1 MDADEI
7 EVHETTPLSSA
18 EEIELCPLEEDSIS
32 TSQVLLQQ
40 QDDEGDSTSCSE
52 AAGPVCEHLK
62 HLMTN
67 GDGTIPSAD
76 VEEDMVAPLATP
88 EDLSSLSSVSLQ
100 SLTDSKDASSDS
112 KSKSSLVES
121 AKSEEEF
128 LEEEQEEEQQEEE
141 KEEEEPGEE
150 STLLTPDQREEIES
164 AEKTEE
170 QEDEDE
176 EEDGARGGDGESH
189 QALNPIIIV
198 KTPRRILRC
207 PLCEAEALEAMA
219 RQGTIVLPADMHRG
233 GGDARLQNTD
243 ELVRMENGTSPVYQ
257 VTSREGARQ
266 LREGVTED
274 NASMCSEEMSLYPID
289 VRVFLE
295 DSIEALAGSIQWVDE
310 TDDEY
315 EGYCYPVDPFA
326 IQVLPLP
333 GSETA
338 RACAHYAAKKTHQAM
353 ERTHEVYVR
362 GKERWGEVYVRGR
375 ERVGEAYV
383 HSKERMGEAAV
394 KAKDR
399 VEWAVVGTRE
409 AVGETLVRSKEAMR
423 KTKEAMGETMR
434 ETKQVVAEKVE
445 HSKEVI
451 ERGVERTKEV
461 GKKVVEALWK
471 LMPHHALPEWLKDN
485 EYLKGSHRPPMPSF
499 RSCFRSMFRI
509 HSETGNI
516 WTHFLGCLAFIAVAI
531 YFLVKRSSADMH
543 SPLTEKFVCGA
554 FFLGAVLCLGFSWI
568 FHTVYCHSERTAK
581 IFGRLD
587 YSGIS
592 LMIMGSFVPWLYYTY
607 YCKEVAQYTYLA
619 IVMALGICC
628 IVISLWEKFSE
639 PRFRAFR
646 ACMFLGLGCSGV
658 VPVIHYLISD
668 GFNMAITAG
677 QVGWL
682 GLMGLLYIVGAVM
695 YATRVPERF
704 FPGKFDL
711 WFHSH
716 QIFHVLVVAA
726 AFVHYHGMNKMADY
740 RFHAGPCITTP

>member
-207 PLCEAEALEAMA
+207 PLCEAE
-219 RQGTIVLPADMHRG
+219 
-233 GGDARLQNTD
+233 
-243 ELVRMENGTSPVYQ
+243 
-257 VTSREGARQ
+257 
-266 LREGVTED
+266 
-274 NASMCSEEMSLYPID
+274 
-289 VRVFLE
+289 
-295 DSIEALAGSIQWVDE
+295 VDE

>member
-1 MDADEI
+1 MDTDEI
-7 EVHETTPLSSA
+7 QVHETTPLSA
-18 EEIELCPLEEDSIS
+18 VEEIELCPVEEPETSINAH
-32 TSQVLLQQ
+32 QVILQQ
-40 QDDEGDSTSCSE
+40 QDDDEDDTTSCSE
-52 AAGPVCEHLK
+52 VAAPVCQHLK
-62 HLMTN
+62 HLVINRDIPIPT
-67 GDGTIPSAD
+67 GDI
-76 VEEDMVAPLATP
+76 EEDVVAPLATP

-100 SLTDSKDASSDS
+100 SLSDSDSKDAFSE
-112 KSKSSLVES
+112 SKSSVVES

-128 LEEEQEEEQQEEE
+128 LEDQEE
-141 KEEEEPGEE
+141 EEEEPGEE
-150 STLLTPDQREEIES
+150 STLLTEDQREESES
-164 AEKTEE
+164 DEKIEE
-170 QEDEDE
+170 QEEEDEE
-176 EEDGARGGDGESH
+176 EEDGARGGDGETH

-219 RQGTIVLPADMHRG
+219 RQGRIVLHAD
-233 GGDARLQNTD
+233 LQNGAGD
-243 ELVRMENGTSPVYQ
+243 PGLQNELVLRMENGNSPVYQ
-257 VTSREGARQ
+257 TGREDARQ
-266 LREGVTED
+266 LRDGV
-274 NASMCSEEMSLYPID
+274 S
-289 VRVFLE
+289 
-295 DSIEALAGSIQWVDE
+295 QVDE

-333 GSETA
+333 GSDAA
-338 RACAHYAAKKTHQAM
+338 RACAHYAARKTHQAM
-353 ERTHEVYVR
+353 ERTREVYVR
-362 GKERWGEVYVRGR
+362 GKERWGEVYVRSR

-399 VEWAVVGTRE
+399 MEWAVVGTRE
-409 AVGETLVRSKEAMR
+409 TMGETIVRSKEAMR
-423 KTKEAMGETMR
+423 KTKEAVGETMR
-434 ETKQVVAEKVE
+434 ETKEVVAEKVE

-451 ERGVERTKEV
+451 ERGVERTKEI

-740 RFHAGPCITTP
+740 RFHAGPCTTTVP

>member
-7 EVHETTPLSSA
+7 QVHETTPLSA
-18 EEIELCPLEEDSIS
+18 VEEIELCPVEETSINPH
-32 TSQVLLQQ
+32 QAILQQ
-40 QDDEGDSTSCSE
+40 QDDDDSTSCSE
-52 AAGPVCEHLK
+52 VGGPVCEHLK
-62 HLMTN
+62 HLVTN
-67 GDGTIPSAD
+67 GDVPLGD

-100 SLTDSKDASSDS
+100 SLSDSKNSPSDS
-112 KSKSSLVES
+112 KSSVVES

-128 LEEEQEEEQQEEE
+128 LEEEEQEE
-141 KEEEEPGEE
+141 EEEEPGEE
-150 STLLTPDQREEIES
+150 STLLTEEQREES
-164 AEKTEE
+164 KSDEKTEDG
-170 QEDEDE
+170 EDEEEEEEE
-176 EEDGARGGDGESH
+176 EEDGARGGEGEGH
-189 QALNPIIIV
+189 QSLNPIVIV

-207 PLCEAEALEAMA
+207 PLCEAE
-219 RQGTIVLPADMHRG
+219 
-233 GGDARLQNTD
+233 
-243 ELVRMENGTSPVYQ
+243 
-257 VTSREGARQ
+257 
-266 LREGVTED
+266 
-274 NASMCSEEMSLYPID
+274 
-289 VRVFLE
+289 
-295 DSIEALAGSIQWVDE
+295 VDE

-353 ERTHEVYVR
+353 ERTREVYVR

-399 VEWAVVGTRE
+399 MEWAVVGTRE
-409 AVGETLVRSKEAMR
+409 AMGETLVRSKEAMR

-461 GKKVVEALWK
+461 GKKVVEALWQ

-568 FHTVYCHSERTAK
+568 FHTVYCHSERAAK

-619 IVMALGICC
+619 IVMALGIIC

-639 PRFRAFR
+639 PRYRAFR

-668 GFNMAITAG
+668 GFNMAVTAG

-740 RFHAGPCITTP
+740 RFHAGPCTTIP

>member
-7 EVHETTPLSSA
+7 QVHETTPLSA
-18 EEIELCPLEEDSIS
+18 VEEIELCPVEETSINPH
-32 TSQVLLQQ
+32 QAILQQ
-40 QDDEGDSTSCSE
+40 QDDDDSTSCSE
-52 AAGPVCEHLK
+52 VGGPVCEHLK
-62 HLMTN
+62 HLVTN
-67 GDGTIPSAD
+67 GDVPLGD

-100 SLTDSKDASSDS
+100 SLSDSKNSPSDS
-112 KSKSSLVES
+112 KSSVVES

-128 LEEEQEEEQQEEE
+128 LEEEEQEE
-141 KEEEEPGEE
+141 EEEEPGEE
-150 STLLTPDQREEIES
+150 STLLTEEQREES
-164 AEKTEE
+164 KSDEKTEDG
-170 QEDEDE
+170 EDEEEEEEE
-176 EEDGARGGDGESH
+176 EEDGARGGEGEGH
-189 QALNPIIIV
+189 QSLNPIVIV

-219 RQGTIVLPADMHRG
+219 RQGTIVLHPDLHNGA
-233 GGDARLQNTD
+233 GDAGLQNTD
-243 ELVRMENGTSPVYQ
+243 ELVRMENGNSLVYETSKE
-257 VTSREGARQ
+257 EGRS
-266 LREGVTED
+266 LRDGVSQD
-274 NASMCSEEMSLYPID
+274 NTSMCSEEMSLYPID

-353 ERTHEVYVR
+353 ERTREVYVR

-399 VEWAVVGTRE
+399 MEWAVVGTRE
-409 AVGETLVRSKEAMR
+409 AMGETLVRSKEAMR

-461 GKKVVEALWK
+461 GKKVVEALWQ

-568 FHTVYCHSERTAK
+568 FHTVYCHSERAAK

-619 IVMALGICC
+619 IVMALGIIC

-639 PRFRAFR
+639 PRYRAFR

-668 GFNMAITAG
+668 GFNMAVTAG

-740 RFHAGPCITTP
+740 RFHAGPCTTIP

>member
-1 MDADEI
+1 MDTDEI
-7 EVHETTPLSSA
+7 QVHETTPLSA
-18 EEIELCPLEEDSIS
+18 VEEIELCPVEEPETSINAH
-32 TSQVLLQQ
+32 QVILQQ
-40 QDDEGDSTSCSE
+40 QDDDEDDTTSCSE
-52 AAGPVCEHLK
+52 VAAPVCQHLK
-62 HLMTN
+62 HLVINRDIPIPT
-67 GDGTIPSAD
+67 GDI
-76 VEEDMVAPLATP
+76 EEDVVAPLATP

-100 SLTDSKDASSDS
+100 SLSDSDSKDAFSE
-112 KSKSSLVES
+112 SKSSVVES

-128 LEEEQEEEQQEEE
+128 LEDQEE
-141 KEEEEPGEE
+141 EEEEPGEE
-150 STLLTPDQREEIES
+150 STLLTEDQREESES
-164 AEKTEE
+164 DEKIEE
-170 QEDEDE
+170 QEEEDEE
-176 EEDGARGGDGESH
+176 EEDGARGGDGETH

-219 RQGTIVLPADMHRG
+219 RQGRIVLHAD
-233 GGDARLQNTD
+233 LQNGAGD
-243 ELVRMENGTSPVYQ
+243 PGLQNELVLRMENGNSPVYQ
-257 VTSREGARQ
+257 TGREDARQ
-266 LREGVTED
+266 LRDGVSQD

-333 GSETA
+333 GSDAA
-338 RACAHYAAKKTHQAM
+338 RACAHYAARKTHQAM
-353 ERTHEVYVR
+353 ERTREVYVR
-362 GKERWGEVYVRGR
+362 GKERWGEVYVRSR

-399 VEWAVVGTRE
+399 MEWAVVGTRE
-409 AVGETLVRSKEAMR
+409 TMGETIVRSKEAMR
-423 KTKEAMGETMR
+423 KTKEAVGETMR
-434 ETKQVVAEKVE
+434 ETKEVVAEKVE

-451 ERGVERTKEV
+451 ERGVERTKEI

-740 RFHAGPCITTP
+740 RFHAGPCTTTVP

>member
-207 PLCEAEALEAMA
+207 PLCEAE
-219 RQGTIVLPADMHRG
+219 
-233 GGDARLQNTD
+233 
-243 ELVRMENGTSPVYQ
+243 ENGTSPVYQ

-266 LREGVTED
+266 LREGVTE
-274 NASMCSEEMSLYPID
+274 
-289 VRVFLE
+289 
-295 DSIEALAGSIQWVDE
+295 VDE

>member
-7 EVHETTPLSSA
+7 QVHETTPLSA
-18 EEIELCPLEEDSIS
+18 VEEIELCPVEETSINPH
-32 TSQVLLQQ
+32 QAILQQ
-40 QDDEGDSTSCSE
+40 QDDDDSTSCSE
-52 AAGPVCEHLK
+52 AGGPVCEHLK
-62 HLMTN
+62 HLVTN
-67 GDGTIPSAD
+67 GDVPLGD
-76 VEEDMVAPLATP
+76 VEEDVVAPLATP

-100 SLTDSKDASSDS
+100 SLSDSKNSPSDS
-112 KSKSSLVES
+112 KSSVVES

-128 LEEEQEEEQQEEE
+128 LEEEEEQEE
-141 KEEEEPGEE
+141 EEEEPGEE
-150 STLLTPDQREEIES
+150 STLLTEEQREES
-164 AEKTEE
+164 KSDEKTEDGE
-170 QEDEDE
+170 EEEEEEEE
-176 EEDGARGGDGESH
+176 EEDGARGGDGEGH
-189 QALNPIIIV
+189 QSLNPIVIV

-207 PLCEAEALEAMA
+207 PLCEAE
-219 RQGTIVLPADMHRG
+219 
-233 GGDARLQNTD
+233 
-243 ELVRMENGTSPVYQ
+243 ENGNSLVYETSKE
-257 VTSREGARQ
+257 EGRS
-266 LREGVTED
+266 LRDGV
-274 NASMCSEEMSLYPID
+274 S
-289 VRVFLE
+289 
-295 DSIEALAGSIQWVDE
+295 QVDE

-353 ERTHEVYVR
+353 ERTREVYVR

-399 VEWAVVGTRE
+399 MEWAVVGTRE
-409 AVGETLVRSKEAMR
+409 AMGETLVRSKEAMR

-461 GKKVVEALWK
+461 GKKVVEALWQ

-568 FHTVYCHSERTAK
+568 FHTVYCHSERAAK

-619 IVMALGICC
+619 IVMALGIIC

-639 PRFRAFR
+639 PRYRAFR

-668 GFNMAITAG
+668 GFNMAVTAG

-740 RFHAGPCITTP
+740 RFHAGPCTTIP

>member
-7 EVHETTPLSSA
+7 EVQETTPLSSA
-18 EEIELCPLEEDSIS
+18 EEIELCPIEEDSIS

-67 GDGTIPSAD
+67 GDVTISSAD
-76 VEEDMVAPLATP
+76 VEEDLVAPLATP

-128 LEEEQEEEQQEEE
+128 LEEEEQEEEEEEE

-150 STLLTPDQREEIES
+150 STLLTPDQREESES

-189 QALNPIIIV
+189 QALNPIVIV

-207 PLCEAEALEAMA
+207 PLCEA
-219 RQGTIVLPADMHRG
+219 
-233 GGDARLQNTD
+233 
-243 ELVRMENGTSPVYQ
+243 
-257 VTSREGARQ
+257 
-266 LREGVTED
+266 ED

-516 WTHFLGCLAFIAVAI
+516 WTHFLGETLFYI
-531 YFLVKRSSADMH
+531 H
-543 SPLTEKFVCGA
+543 S
-554 FFLGAVLCLGFSWI
+554 
-568 FHTVYCHSERTAK
+568 
-581 IFGRLD
+581 
-587 YSGIS
+587 
-592 LMIMGSFVPWLYYTY
+592 
-607 YCKEVAQYTYLA
+607 
-619 IVMALGICC
+619 
-628 IVISLWEKFSE
+628 
-639 PRFRAFR
+639 
-646 ACMFLGLGCSGV
+646 
-658 VPVIHYLISD
+658 
-668 GFNMAITAG
+668 
-677 QVGWL
+677 
-682 GLMGLLYIVGAVM
+682 
-695 YATRVPERF
+695 
-704 FPGKFDL
+704 
-711 WFHSH
+711 
-716 QIFHVLVVAA
+716 
-726 AFVHYHGMNKMADY
+726 
-740 RFHAGPCITTP
+740 

>member
-7 EVHETTPLSSA
+7 QVHETTPLSA
-18 EEIELCPLEEDSIS
+18 VEEIELCPVEETSINPH
-32 TSQVLLQQ
+32 QAILQQ
-40 QDDEGDSTSCSE
+40 QDDDDSTSCSE
-52 AAGPVCEHLK
+52 AGGPVCEHLK
-62 HLMTN
+62 HLVTN
-67 GDGTIPSAD
+67 GDVPLGD
-76 VEEDMVAPLATP
+76 VEEDVVAPLATP

-100 SLTDSKDASSDS
+100 SLSDSKNSPSDS
-112 KSKSSLVES
+112 KSSVVES

-128 LEEEQEEEQQEEE
+128 LEEEQEEE
-141 KEEEEPGEE
+141 EEEPGE
-150 STLLTPDQREEIES
+150 DKEEGRS
-164 AEKTEE
+164 LR
-170 QEDEDE
+170 
-176 EEDGARGGDGESH
+176 DGVS
-189 QALNPIIIV
+189 Q
-198 KTPRRILRC
+198 
-207 PLCEAEALEAMA
+207 
-219 RQGTIVLPADMHRG
+219 
-233 GGDARLQNTD
+233 
-243 ELVRMENGTSPVYQ
+243 
-257 VTSREGARQ
+257 
-266 LREGVTED
+266 
-274 NASMCSEEMSLYPID
+274 
-289 VRVFLE
+289 
-295 DSIEALAGSIQWVDE
+295 VDE

-353 ERTHEVYVR
+353 ERTREVYVR

-399 VEWAVVGTRE
+399 MEWAVVGTRE
-409 AVGETLVRSKEAMR
+409 AMGETLVRSKEAMR

-461 GKKVVEALWK
+461 GKKVVEALWQ

-568 FHTVYCHSERTAK
+568 FHTVYCHSERAAK

-619 IVMALGICC
+619 IVMALGIIC

-639 PRFRAFR
+639 PRYRAFR

-668 GFNMAITAG
+668 GFNMAVTAG

-740 RFHAGPCITTP
+740 RFHAGPCTTIP

>member
-7 EVHETTPLSSA
+7 EVQETTPLSSA
-18 EEIELCPLEEDSIS
+18 EEIELCPIEEDSIS

-67 GDGTIPSAD
+67 GDVTISSAD
-76 VEEDMVAPLATP
+76 VEEDLVAPLATP

-128 LEEEQEEEQQEEE
+128 LEEEEQEEEEEEE

-150 STLLTPDQREEIES
+150 STLLTPDQREESES

-189 QALNPIIIV
+189 QALNPIVIV

-207 PLCEAEALEAMA
+207 PLCEAE
-219 RQGTIVLPADMHRG
+219 
-233 GGDARLQNTD
+233 
-243 ELVRMENGTSPVYQ
+243 
-257 VTSREGARQ
+257 
-266 LREGVTED
+266 
-274 NASMCSEEMSLYPID
+274 
-289 VRVFLE
+289 
-295 DSIEALAGSIQWVDE
+295 VDE

-543 SPLTEKFVCGA
+543 HPLIEKFVCGA

>member
-1 MDADEI
+1 MDTDEI
-7 EVHETTPLSSA
+7 QVHETTPLSA
-18 EEIELCPLEEDSIS
+18 VEEIELCPVEEPETSINAH
-32 TSQVLLQQ
+32 QVILQQ
-40 QDDEGDSTSCSE
+40 QDDDEDDTTSCSE
-52 AAGPVCEHLK
+52 VAAPVCQHLK
-62 HLMTN
+62 HLVINRDIPIPT
-67 GDGTIPSAD
+67 GDI
-76 VEEDMVAPLATP
+76 EEDVVAPLATP

-100 SLTDSKDASSDS
+100 SLSDSDSKDAFSE
-112 KSKSSLVES
+112 SKSSVVES

-128 LEEEQEEEQQEEE
+128 LEDQEE
-141 KEEEEPGEE
+141 EEEEPGEE
-150 STLLTPDQREEIES
+150 STLLTEDQREESES
-164 AEKTEE
+164 DEKIEE
-170 QEDEDE
+170 QEEEDEE
-176 EEDGARGGDGESH
+176 EEDGARGGDGETH

-219 RQGTIVLPADMHRG
+219 RQGRIVLHAD
-233 GGDARLQNTD
+233 LQNGAGD
-243 ELVRMENGTSPVYQ
+243 PGLQNELVLRMENGNSPVYQ
-257 VTSREGARQ
+257 TGREDARQ
-266 LREGVTED
+266 LRDGVSQD

-333 GSETA
+333 GSDAA
-338 RACAHYAAKKTHQAM
+338 RACAHYAARKTHQAM
-353 ERTHEVYVR
+353 ERTREVYVR
-362 GKERWGEVYVRGR
+362 GKERWGEVYVRSR

-399 VEWAVVGTRE
+399 MEWAVVGTRE
-409 AVGETLVRSKEAMR
+409 TMGETIVRSKEAMR
-423 KTKEAMGETMR
+423 KTKEAVGETMR
-434 ETKQVVAEKVE
+434 ETKEVVAEKVE

-451 ERGVERTKEV
+451 ERGVERTKEI

-607 YCKEVAQYTYLA
+607 YCSLTSP
-619 IVMALGICC
+619 CC
-628 IVISLWEKFSE
+628 VSL
-639 PRFRAFR
+639 PPQA
-646 ACMFLGLGCSGV
+646 
-658 VPVIHYLISD
+658 
-668 GFNMAITAG
+668 
-677 QVGWL
+677 
-682 GLMGLLYIVGAVM
+682 
-695 YATRVPERF
+695 
-704 FPGKFDL
+704 
-711 WFHSH
+711 
-716 QIFHVLVVAA
+716 
-726 AFVHYHGMNKMADY
+726 
-740 RFHAGPCITTP
+740 

>member
-1 MDADEI
+1 MDTDEI
-7 EVHETTPLSSA
+7 QVHETTPLSA
-18 EEIELCPLEEDSIS
+18 VEEIELCPVEEPETSINAH
-32 TSQVLLQQ
+32 QVILQQ
-40 QDDEGDSTSCSE
+40 QDDDEDDTTSCSE
-52 AAGPVCEHLK
+52 VAAPVCQHLK
-62 HLMTN
+62 HLVINRDIPIPT
-67 GDGTIPSAD
+67 GDI
-76 VEEDMVAPLATP
+76 EEDVVAPLATP

-100 SLTDSKDASSDS
+100 SLSDSDSKDAFSE
-112 KSKSSLVES
+112 SKSSVVES

-128 LEEEQEEEQQEEE
+128 LEDQEE
-141 KEEEEPGEE
+141 EEEEPGEE
-150 STLLTPDQREEIES
+150 STLLTEDQREESES
-164 AEKTEE
+164 DEKIEE
-170 QEDEDE
+170 QEEEDEE
-176 EEDGARGGDGESH
+176 EEDGARGGDGETH

-207 PLCEAEALEAMA
+207 PLCEAE
-219 RQGTIVLPADMHRG
+219 
-233 GGDARLQNTD
+233 
-243 ELVRMENGTSPVYQ
+243 
-257 VTSREGARQ
+257 
-266 LREGVTED
+266 
-274 NASMCSEEMSLYPID
+274 
-289 VRVFLE
+289 
-295 DSIEALAGSIQWVDE
+295 VDE

-333 GSETA
+333 GSDAA
-338 RACAHYAAKKTHQAM
+338 RACAHYAARKTHQAM
-353 ERTHEVYVR
+353 ERTREVYVR
-362 GKERWGEVYVRGR
+362 GKERWGEVYVRSR

-399 VEWAVVGTRE
+399 MEWAVVGTRE
-409 AVGETLVRSKEAMR
+409 TMGETIVRSKEAMR
-423 KTKEAMGETMR
+423 KTKEAVGETMR
-434 ETKQVVAEKVE
+434 ETKEVVAEKVE

-451 ERGVERTKEV
+451 ERGVERTKEI

-740 RFHAGPCITTP
+740 RFHAGPCTTTVP

>member
-7 EVHETTPLSSA
+7 QVHETTPLSA
-18 EEIELCPLEEDSIS
+18 VEEIELCPVEETSINPH
-32 TSQVLLQQ
+32 QAILQQ
-40 QDDEGDSTSCSE
+40 QDDDDSTSCSE
-52 AAGPVCEHLK
+52 VGGPVCEHLK
-62 HLMTN
+62 HLVTN
-67 GDGTIPSAD
+67 GDVPLGD

-100 SLTDSKDASSDS
+100 SLSDSKNSPSDS
-112 KSKSSLVES
+112 KSSVVES

-128 LEEEQEEEQQEEE
+128 LEEEEQEE
-141 KEEEEPGEE
+141 EEEEPGEE
-150 STLLTPDQREEIES
+150 STLLTEEQREES
-164 AEKTEE
+164 KSDEKTEDG
-170 QEDEDE
+170 EDEEEEEEE
-176 EEDGARGGDGESH
+176 EEDGARGGEGEGH
-189 QALNPIIIV
+189 QSLNPIVIV

-207 PLCEAEALEAMA
+207 PLCEAE
-219 RQGTIVLPADMHRG
+219 
-233 GGDARLQNTD
+233 
-243 ELVRMENGTSPVYQ
+243 ENGNSLVYETSKE
-257 VTSREGARQ
+257 EGRS
-266 LREGVTED
+266 LRDGV
-274 NASMCSEEMSLYPID
+274 S
-289 VRVFLE
+289 
-295 DSIEALAGSIQWVDE
+295 QVDE

-353 ERTHEVYVR
+353 ERTREVYVR

-399 VEWAVVGTRE
+399 MEWAVVGTRE
-409 AVGETLVRSKEAMR
+409 AMGETLVRSKEAMR

-461 GKKVVEALWK
+461 GKKVVEALWQ

-568 FHTVYCHSERTAK
+568 FHTVYCHSERAAK

-619 IVMALGICC
+619 IVMALGIIC

-639 PRFRAFR
+639 PRYRAFR

-668 GFNMAITAG
+668 GFNMAVTAG

-740 RFHAGPCITTP
+740 RFHAGPCTTIP

>member
-7 EVHETTPLSSA
+7 EVQETTPLSSA
-18 EEIELCPLEEDSIS
+18 EEIELCPIEEDSIS

-67 GDGTIPSAD
+67 GDVTISSAD
-76 VEEDMVAPLATP
+76 VEEDLVAPLATP

-128 LEEEQEEEQQEEE
+128 LEEEEQEEEEEEE

-150 STLLTPDQREEIES
+150 STLLTPDQREESES

-189 QALNPIIIV
+189 QALNPIVIV

-207 PLCEAEALEAMA
+207 PLCEAE
-219 RQGTIVLPADMHRG
+219 
-233 GGDARLQNTD
+233 
-243 ELVRMENGTSPVYQ
+243 ENGTSPVYQ

-266 LREGVTED
+266 LREGVTE
-274 NASMCSEEMSLYPID
+274 
-289 VRVFLE
+289 
-295 DSIEALAGSIQWVDE
+295 VDE

-543 SPLTEKFVCGA
+543 HPLIEKFVCGA